1 MQKTILLLFLFICT
15 ATVAQNPFIEVDQF
29 GYFTTGNKVAVL
41 RNPQTGFNA
50 AENYAPPATLQVKN
64 SSNSVV
70 FTGVI
75 STWNGGATDSFSGD
89 KGWWFDFSSI
99 TTPGTYYIHDA
110 TNNTNSA
117 TFVIGNNPYT
127 EVLKAAT
134 KMLYYNRCNFS
145 KAVPYANSKW
155 TDGMNFNNNLQDY
168 NARSVFAQG
177 NAATEKD
184 MSGGWFDA
192 GDYNKYVTFTYS
204 VIHDLLM
211 AYETNPAIFG
221 DNWNIP
227 ESGNGTSDLLDE
239 IKYELDWLYKMSNPD
254 GSAYIKMGSK
264 NYSDNSSYPPSA
276 NTNPRYYGN
285 LCTSASATIAST
297 FSHAAIIFNAI
308 GNTAYATQLQNRAI
322 ACYNYTLPYY
332 NANTLQTNCDNG
344 EIVSGDADTSVTNQK
359 TMMVSAAIY
368 LYKLTNQ
375 ASYNTFV
382 TTNAPIMTPLSDSNW
397 GADYTVMQDALFY
410 YTTLSNANASLV
422 TTIRNSAQTDV
433 SNNWNNY
440 YGSSNLGLYRDFLPS
455 WSYYWGSN
463 KAKANYGNL
472 NLLYA
477 KHNIGVSPTDLKNR
491 AKEFVHS
498 FHGVNPLGIVQLSN
512 MYAFG
517 ADYSINEIYHT
528 WFANGSIYD
537 NALLS
542 TNGPAPG
549 FVVGGPNKDFTIT
562 TLSPPYGQP
571 ASKSYLDFND
581 GYPNNSWEVSE
592 PAIYYQAAYIRLLT
606 GVIENYDTT
615 LNTNSFNLS
624 NQESIAIFP
633 NPTQG
638 TFQINTLQNIK
649 KVTAYD
655 VLGKEIKI
663 NFMQNN
669 HYNIDKKGIFWLK
682 IEIENG
688 TTTSQKIIIGPK

>member
-1 MQKTILLLFLFICT
+1 MKKTIVAFLFLCNMVT
-15 ATVAQNPFIEVDQF
+15 GQNPFIEVDQF
-29 GYFTTGNKVAVL
+29 GYFTNGTKVAVL

-50 AENYAPPATLQVKN
+50 AESYAPPATLQVRNN
-64 SSNSVV
+64 SNTVV
-70 FTGVI
+70 FTGNVSI
-75 STWNGGATDSFSGD
+75 WNSGNTDSFSGD
-89 KGWWFDFSSI
+89 KGWWFDFSSV
-99 TTPGTYYIHDA
+99 TTPGTYHIYDA
-110 TNNTNSA
+110 TNNVNSA
-117 TFVIGNNPYT
+117 TFIIGTNPYT

-134 KMLYYNRCNFS
+134 KMFYYNRCNFT
-145 KAVPYANSKW
+145 KAVPYANAKW

-168 NARSVFAQG
+168 NARSVFAQA

-184 MSGGWFDA
+184 LSGGWFDA

-227 ESGNGTSDLLDE
+227 ESGNGVPDLLDE
-239 IKYELDWLYKMSNPD
+239 VKYELDWMYKMSNTD

-264 NYSDNSSYPPSA
+264 NYSDNSSYPPSN

-308 GNTAYATQLQNRAI
+308 GNTSYATQLQNRAI

-344 EIVSGDADTSVTNQK
+344 EIVAGDADTSVTNQK

-368 LYKLTNQ
+368 LFKLTNQ
-375 ASYNTFV
+375 SSYHTFV
-382 TTNAPIMTPLSDSNW
+382 TTNAPILTPLSDSNW
-397 GADYTVMQDALFY
+397 GADYTVMQDALLY
-410 YTTLSNANASLV
+410 YTTFGNANTSLV
-422 TTIRNSAQTDV
+422 NSIRNSAQTDV
-433 SNNWNNY
+433 TNNWNNY

-477 KHNIGVSPTDLKNR
+477 KHAIGSNPNDLKNR

-528 WFANGSIYD
+528 WFANGSIFD
-537 NALLS
+537 HALLS
-542 TNGPAPG
+542 SNGPAPG
-549 FVVGGPNKDFTIT
+549 FVVGGPNKDFSVT

-606 GVIENYDTT
+606 GVIANYDTT
-615 LNTNSFNLS
+615 LNTNNIENNVEAKISVY
-624 NQESIAIFP
+624 P
-633 NPTQG
+633 NPSSG
-638 TFQINTLQNIK
+638 KFQIQTTVPIT

-655 VLGKEIKI
+655 VLGKKRNIQKI
-663 NFMQNN
+663 DQKT
-669 HYNIDKKGIFWLK
+669 YQIQDKGVFWLR
-682 IEIENG
+682 IETEKG
-688 TTTSQKIIIGPK
+688 RVTTQKVIIN